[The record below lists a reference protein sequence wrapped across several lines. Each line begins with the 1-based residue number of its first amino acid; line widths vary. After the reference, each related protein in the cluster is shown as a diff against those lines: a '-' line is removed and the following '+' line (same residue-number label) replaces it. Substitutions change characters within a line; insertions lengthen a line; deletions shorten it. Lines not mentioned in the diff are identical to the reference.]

1 MFDNASFSAG
11 KRQKANEILNEIEQE
26 HKDEEESDD
35 DKYALLK
42 SLNDLA
48 SKTACYL
55 VKVTNISMQYKFVHY
70 LNEWMNDLDKDSLTE
85 KQTNSFLVGLDDQ
98 YTRMLSTYDHGRK
111 EECLCSQNKD
121 SSSRPVWWQCQHE
134 EFGTLSA
141 SMLICRCTLTEGDR
155 KLMIFSKVSVKGRDL
170 EP

>member
-70 LNEWMNDLDKDSLTE
+70 LNE
-85 KQTNSFLVGLDDQ
+85 
-98 YTRMLSTYDHGRK
+98 
-111 EECLCSQNKD
+111 
-121 SSSRPVWWQCQHE
+121 
-134 EFGTLSA
+134 
-141 SMLICRCTLTEGDR
+141 
-155 KLMIFSKVSVKGRDL
+155 
-170 EP
+170 